1 MMKPPTKSFPLSLVT
16 FTTVVDSYPTCL
28 PPEVTRLRQAILEAL
43 GDANQRKALSLR
55 FCRLREQNRK
65 FFNKVIAWLNTPNVR
80 SKFSSNG
87 AHWAWLELLKSISL
101 ISNGEKPHVAV
112 GMNRIGRHSF
122 WGFTVA
128 EDAAIYAQY
137 LHLNHGLSIYK
148 AKLVTANIFGTNIA
162 NINKAKILVLSAD
175 EAFVQAKLIKLKR
188 PSLRI

>member
-1 MMKPPTKSFPLSLVT
+1 MIKPPTKSFPLSLVT
-16 FTTVVDSYPTCL
+16 FTIVVDSYPTCV

-43 GDANQRKALSLR
+43 GDTNQRKALSLR

-65 FFNKVIAWLNTPNVR
+65 FFNKVFEWLNIPNVK

-87 AHWAWLELLKSISL
+87 AHWAWLALLKSIFL
-101 ISNGEKPHVAV
+101 ISNGEKPHIAV

-137 LHLNHGLSIYK
+137 LHLNRGYSIYK
-148 AKLVTANIFGTNIA
+148 AKLVTASIFGTNIA
-162 NINKAKILVLSAD
+162 NINKAKIPLLSAD
-175 EAFVQAKLIKLKR
+175 EASKQAKLIELKR
-188 PSLRI
+188 PRLCM